1 MNNHFH
7 LVYLGIFSLVMIRDV
22 IKLDFTIF
30 IVLIP
35 VALVWLVFGEQKKLV
50 ILLNISLINSMI
62 LLVSAVL
69 GYFPNLVSS

>member
-1 MNNHFH
+1 
-7 LVYLGIFSLVMIRDV
+7 MIRDV